1 MIIKSIDRRM
11 RKCWGIYRGRGC
23 GCKNCN
29 RGDRSIC
36 PTYYLIATQLIAG
49 GTSLIQLIVASL
61 TIVLSP
67 RDYKSKWRSYLY
79 INNYTDWSARYC
91 SIWKSWQRSI

>member
-1 MIIKSIDRRM
+1 M
-11 RKCWGIYRGRGC
+11 RLAEITDQPLPDGRGTEIP
-23 GCKNCN
+23 
-29 RGDRSIC
+29 DRSIC